1 MKRDY
6 KLQFILASIPF
17 LGIVPACIIS
27 WMDIHKITNNKKYVF
42 IHGVLW
48 LLFVGILGALLSLE
62 IVWLMPKWEEYGK
75 IICIVS
81 AFIICLL
88 MGYFSIW
95 LEKAIIDFYNKKI
108 LS

>member
-1 MKRDY
+1 MKVNY

-17 LGIVPACIIS
+17 LGVVPAWIMS
-27 WMDIHKITNNKKYVF
+27 WMDIHKTTNNKKYVF
-42 IHGVLW
+42 IHAVLW
-48 LLFVGILGALLSLE
+48 LLSLGVLGALLSLE

-75 IICIVS
+75 IICFVS

-88 MGYFSIW
+88 MGYSSIW
-95 LEKAIIDFYNKKI
+95 LKKGIIGFYNKKM